1 MNGGMGMTAN
11 RWLCT
16 AAFILAISALTAM
29 PANPQANPAAPP
41 HSPHPKATPESVASG
56 KEIFAGTCAGCHG
69 IDGSGS
75 NGPNIRGVGAQ
86 MGPEG
91 VYARIRGGAIGS
103 GMPAFT
109 ALDDATVWK
118 IVDYVMTLGHE
129 DAGVATGD
137 PQKGQAIYESN
148 KCATCH
154 AIGAEGGDLGPDL
167 THIGVQRSI
176 VSLADTL
183 NDPGHNLP
191 LDTGLQ
197 ERSAYTGYVVYRA
210 VMKDGK
216 AMEGMRVNEDSFTI
230 QLRDAEGRLHSI
242 QKLDVEKVEPEPGK
256 SFMPSYKDK
265 LTPAQINDLVAY
277 LSSLGEAQ

>member
-1 MNGGMGMTAN
+1 MGMSAI
-11 RWLCT
+11 RWVST
-16 AAFILAISALTAM
+16 AAILFAISALAAM
-29 PANPQANPAAPP
+29 PAQAQASPAAPP
-41 HSPHPKATPESVASG
+41 HSPHPKATAESVAAG
-56 KEIFAGTCAGCHG
+56 KEIFRGTCAGCHG
-69 IDGSGS
+69 VDGSGS

-91 VYARIRGGAIGS
+91 VYARIRGGPIGS

-137 PQKGQAIYESN
+137 PKKGKAIYESN
-148 KCATCH
+148 HCATCH
-154 AIGAEGGDLGPDL
+154 AIGAAGGDLGPDL

-176 VSLADTL
+176 LSLTDTL

-197 ERSAYTGYVVYRA
+197 ERSAYTGYLVYR
-210 VMKDGK
+210 VVGKDGK
-216 AMEGMRVNEDSFTI
+216 LIEGMRVNEDSFTM

-242 QKLDVEKVEPEPGK
+242 QKFDVAKVEPEPGK

-265 LTPAQINDLVAY
+265 LTPAEINDLVAY

>member
-1 MNGGMGMTAN
+1 MTAI

-16 AAFILAISALTAM
+16 VAFIGGGCVLAAL
-29 PANPQANPAAPP
+29 PAGAQANLATPPP
-41 HSPHPKATPESVASG
+41 HSAHPKATPESIAAG
-56 KEIFAGTCAGCHG
+56 KDIFAGTCAGCHG

-75 NGPNIRGVGAQ
+75 NGPNIRGVGAT
-86 MGPEG
+86 MGPEW
-91 VYARIRGGAIGS
+91 VYARIRGGVIGT

-118 IVDYVMTLGHE
+118 IVDYVMSLGHE
-129 DAGVATGD
+129 DSGVATGD
-137 PQKGQAIYESN
+137 PQKGKAIYQAS
-148 KCATCH
+148 KCGTCH
-154 AIGAEGGDLGPDL
+154 TAEGPGGDLGPDL
-167 THIGVQRSI
+167 SHIGVQRSI
-176 VSLADTL
+176 VSLTNTL

-191 LDTGLQ
+191 LDAGMQ
-197 ERSAYTGYVVYRA
+197 ERATYAAYVVYRA
-210 VMKDGK
+210 VLKDGK
-216 AMEGMRVNEDSFTI
+216 VVEGMRVNEDSFTI

-242 QKLDVEKVEPEPGK
+242 QKFDVQKLGPEPGK

>member
-1 MNGGMGMTAN
+1 MTTL
-11 RWLCT
+11 RSFCI
-16 AAFILAISALTAM
+16 AAFILGFSALTAR
-29 PANPQANPAAPP
+29 PTDAQANPVTPP
-41 HSPHPKATPESVASG
+41 HSPHPKATAESVAAG
-56 KEIFAGTCAGCHG
+56 KDIFAGTCAGCHG

-91 VYARIRGGAIGS
+91 VYARIRGGPIGS

-137 PQKGQAIYESN
+137 AQKGKEIYDAN

-167 THIGVQRSI
+167 SHIGVNRSI

-197 ERSAYTGYVVYRA
+197 ERASYTAYLVYR
-210 VMKDGK
+210 VTLKNGK
-216 AMEGMRVNEDSFTI
+216 SLEGMRLNEDSFTI
-230 QLRDAEGRLHSI
+230 QLRDAQGRLHSI
-242 QKLDVEKVEPEPGK
+242 QKFDVQKIEPEPGT

-277 LSSLGEAQ
+277 LSSLGEAR

>member
-1 MNGGMGMTAN
+1 MGMTAP
-11 RWLCT
+11 RWFCI
-16 AAFILAISALTAM
+16 AAFILGISALAAK
-29 PANPQANPAAPP
+29 PVNAQANPVVAQ
-41 HSPHPKATPESVASG
+41 HSPHPKATAESISAG
-56 KEIFAGTCAGCHG
+56 KDIFAGTCAGCHG
-69 IDGSGS
+69 VDGSGS

-91 VYARIRGGAIGS
+91 VYARIRGGPIGS

-137 PQKGQAIYESN
+137 AQKGKAIYDAN

-154 AIGAEGGDLGPDL
+154 AIGADGGDLGPDL
-167 THIGVQRSI
+167 SHIGVNRSI
-176 VSLADTL
+176 VSLKDTL
-183 NDPGHNLP
+183 NDPGNNLP
-191 LDTGLQ
+191 LDAGLQ
-197 ERSAYTGYVVYRA
+197 ERASYTAYVVYR
-210 VMKDGK
+210 VTFKDGK
-216 AMEGMRVNEDSFTI
+216 TLEGVRVNEDTFTM

-242 QKLDVEKVEPEPGK
+242 QKFDVRSVEPEPGK

-277 LSSLGEAQ
+277 LSSLGEAR

>member
-1 MNGGMGMTAN
+1 MTAL
-11 RWLCT
+11 RRFGI
-16 AAFILAISALTAM
+16 AAFIFGVSGFTAS
-29 PANPQANPAAPP
+29 PGHAQANPIVQP
-41 HSPHPKATPESVASG
+41 HSPHPKATTESIAAG

-69 IDGSGS
+69 VDGSGS

-91 VYARIRGGAIGS
+91 VYARIRGGPIGS

-137 PQKGQAIYESN
+137 AQKGKEVYQAN
-148 KCATCH
+148 HCAACH

-167 THIGVQRSI
+167 SNIGVNRSI
-176 VSLADTL
+176 VSLTDTL

-197 ERSAYTGYVVYRA
+197 ERASYTAYVVYR
-210 VMKDGK
+210 VTFKDGK
-216 AMEGMRVNEDSFTI
+216 TLEGMRVNEDTFTM
-230 QLRDAEGRLHSI
+230 QLRDAQGRLHSI
-242 QKLDVEKVEPEPGK
+242 RKFDVESVEPEPGK

-265 LTPAQINDLVAY
+265 LTPAQMNDLVAY
-277 LSSLGEAQ
+277 LSSLGEAR

>member
-1 MNGGMGMTAN
+1 MRMTAL
-11 RWLCT
+11 RWLST
-16 AAFILAISALTAM
+16 AAFILGLSALTAT
-29 PANPQANPAAPP
+29 PADAQALPATPP
-41 HSPHPKATPESVASG
+41 HTPHPKATPESVAAG
-56 KEIFAGTCAGCHG
+56 KEIFAGTCAACHG
-69 IDGSGS
+69 VDGSGS

-91 VYARIRGGAIGS
+91 VYARIRGGPIGS

-118 IVDYVMTLGHE
+118 IVDYVMSLGHE
-129 DAGVATGD
+129 NAGVAAGD
-137 PQKGQAIYESN
+137 AQKGKTIYESSG
-148 KCATCH
+148 CSACH

-167 THIGVQRSI
+167 SQIGAQRSI

-191 LDTGLQ
+191 FDAGMQ
-197 ERSAYTGYVVYRA
+197 ERATYTAYVIYGA
-210 VMKDGK
+210 VLKDGK
-216 AMEGMRVNEDSFTI
+216 ALEGMRVNEDSFTI

-242 QKLDVEKVEPEPGK
+242 QKFDVRKLAPEPGK

-265 LTPAQINDLVAY
+265 LTPAQLNDLVAY
-277 LSSLGEAQ
+277 LSSLGEAR